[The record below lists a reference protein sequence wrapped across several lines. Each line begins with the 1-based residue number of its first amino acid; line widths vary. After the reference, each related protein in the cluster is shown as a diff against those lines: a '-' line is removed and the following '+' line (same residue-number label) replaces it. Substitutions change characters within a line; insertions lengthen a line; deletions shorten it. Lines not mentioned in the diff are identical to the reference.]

1 MLLFSRARI
10 IQLIVMFENHLM
22 RLIVLVS
29 FIIGSGLA
37 FADQSGTELLGSV
50 NPTIYHVSTGGL
62 WEGKKEYGNWRV
74 IVRNLGWEHTRSFLY
89 LQWLRVDDKTNKI
102 VVHKTIP
109 IPEMNTGNWHN
120 VNNVEYHNK
129 SFIIYYTIRGQEVA
143 QKSTL
148 TPGLP
153 GAYSIN

>member
-50 NPTIYHVSTGGL
+50 NPTIYHGSTCG
-62 WEGKKEYGNWRV
+62 
-74 IVRNLGWEHTRSFLY
+74 
-89 LQWLRVDDKTNKI
+89 
-102 VVHKTIP
+102 
-109 IPEMNTGNWHN
+109 
-120 VNNVEYHNK
+120 
-129 SFIIYYTIRGQEVA
+129 
-143 QKSTL
+143 
-148 TPGLP
+148 
-153 GAYSIN
+153 

>member
-1 MLLFSRARI
+1 M
-10 IQLIVMFENHLM
+10 
-22 RLIVLVS
+22 
-29 FIIGSGLA
+29 G
-37 FADQSGTELLGSV
+37 
-50 NPTIYHVSTGGL
+50 
-62 WEGKKEYGNWRV
+62 GKKEYGNWRV

-89 LQWLRVDDKTNKI
+89 LQWLKVDDKTNKI